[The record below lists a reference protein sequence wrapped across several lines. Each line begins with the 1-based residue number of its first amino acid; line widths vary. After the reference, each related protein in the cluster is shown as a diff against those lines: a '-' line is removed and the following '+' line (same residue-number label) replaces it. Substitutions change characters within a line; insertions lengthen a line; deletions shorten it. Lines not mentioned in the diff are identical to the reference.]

1 MMRYQYLIF
10 DLDDTL
16 LDFKG
21 GEIAG
26 LKNVFAKQGFDTV
39 LQEKA
44 FNEYTRINWE
54 LWSAFE
60 KGEISKQ
67 TIHQTRFDKLLV
79 SLGVAGDG
87 SAFERQYREE
97 LNHNYRIID
106 GAEAFLAHLKQSG
119 YHLIAGTNGE
129 AQTQHLRL
137 EHTGFDSYFEQ
148 VYISDEMGVAK
159 PDPGFYTQIFNEN
172 PEMTKNNTVM
182 IGDGLASDIQGG
194 TNFGIDT
201 IWVNF
206 TQTPAP
212 ETPQPT
218 ATVQTYK
225 ELIQQLS

>member
-1 MMRYQYLIF
+1 MAYQYLIF

-21 GEIAG
+21 GEVAG
-26 LKNVFAKQGFDTV
+26 LKNVFAQQGFNAP

-44 FNEYTRINWE
+44 LSEYTKINRG
-54 LWSAFE
+54 LWSSFE

-67 TIHQTRFDKLLV
+67 TIHQTRFDKLLNT
-79 SLGVAGDG
+79 LGIAGDG
-87 SAFERQYREE
+87 SELERQYREE
-97 LNHNYRIID
+97 LNHNYRVID
-106 GAEAFLAHLKQSG
+106 GAEPFLADLQQAG

-137 EHTGFDSYFEQ
+137 AHTGLDQYFEH

-159 PDPGFYTQIFNEN
+159 PDPAFYQEIFAEN
-172 PEMTKNNTVM
+172 PDMTKDNTVM

-194 TNFGIDT
+194 VNFGIDT

-206 TQTPAP
+206 NQRNTTEPP
-212 ETPQPT
+212 MPT
-218 ATVQTYK
+218 AVAQSYS
-225 ELIQQLS
+225 ELKQKL